1 MTDLYREYSLPY
13 QVSNFFNE
21 FRYGNM
27 PMGIADYGT
36 YLQLLNAAPEIRGLW
51 GISVVPGVER
61 DGEVYRY
68 MSGGQQASMMFK
80 DSNKKEDAWKFM
92 KWWASADTQ
101 LKYSSKMI
109 NTYGR
114 RYLWNTANN
123 VAFEKLS
130 WDEQDKEV
138 ILEQWSWLREVAKIP
153 GSYIIE
159 REISNIWNSVVFN
172 DENLRSTVSD
182 SIIKQNKEIGRK
194 MQEFGYM
201 DEQGNPIKSYIY
213 PTAKTVQAWKDGRA

>member
-1 MTDLYREYSLPY
+1 
-13 QVSNFFNE
+13 
-21 FRYGNM
+21 
-27 PMGIADYGT
+27 
-36 YLQLLNAAPEIRGLW
+36 
-51 GISVVPGVER
+51 
-61 DGEVYRY
+61 
-68 MSGGQQASMMFK
+68 
-80 DSNKKEDAWKFM
+80 
-92 KWWASADTQ
+92 
-101 LKYSSKMI
+101 MI

-201 DEQGNPIKSYIY
+201 DEQGNPIKAYIY
-213 PTAKTVQAWKDGRA
+213 PTAKTVQSWKDGRA